1 MQIIRTEVTNAA
13 ALDGGS
19 LRRVMFHGEG
29 SECVTVDMAGAD
41 GKSEEDALARAKAIL
56 VQTATFGLA
65 ANDYDANS
73 NGNFDELAVTAA
85 SNGIGDA
92 YIFEY
97 RDGETIRR
105 IPPSRMPSLD
115 AARSE
120 AIRCAVDLLVDLQ
133 TGTDDLSGWLVR
145 VFRENGEL
153 LCVFDVAEAKA
164 AMQESQQRMADG
176 DQPWPRKG

>member
-120 AIRCAVDLLVDLQ
+120 AIRCAVDLLVALQ

-145 VFRENGEL
+145 VFRENGGL
-153 LCVFDVAEAKA
+153 LCVVDVAEAKA